1 MKGVDRANDE
11 YNTLRQGGQMK
22 LGVRGNYGGHPPH
35 CFHRAGKSA
44 QQLLTYFPCLL
55 SSLSCFLLS
64 SALYPPQSSPLTLFG
79 DARELLMKCYCSSGA
94 HTGSIARPSRGCERQ
109 LQWELSQN
117 ERDRSALVMP
127 SHRRSWAFSSPT
139 TEQHKWHANSENAR
153 QKLPDHYK
161 HVKKEEN

>member
-1 MKGVDRANDE
+1 MVGVGGVKGVDRANDE

-109 LQWELSQN
+109 LQWELTQN
-117 ERDRSALVMP
+117 ERDRSAPVQGSAKRLRPGLVNK
-127 SHRRSWAFSSPT
+127 R
-139 TEQHKWHANSENAR
+139 
-153 QKLPDHYK
+153 
-161 HVKKEEN
+161 